1 MKYFLSRWSPLP
13 CLRPEDRSQSTRDD
27 DKPPSAFLP
36 GCPVAVSHCCSLEP
50 SQRQPQHPT
59 PMPYPRP
66 VSPIT
71 FETCAPPAS
80 DIGPEDLLG
89 SDDELDD
96 TARAAKR
103 RKIEKIAESYLQGNP
118 LFILSASL
126 RGPFDKDWTN
136 PWKKERR
143 SSANDESA
151 KVARNGST
159 GGVERVVQE
168 TDLRLPRYRE
178 DLSVAS
184 QHPEQTVTFDETS
197 ATVSN
202 HDTASSFV
210 PRSGQKRSLH
220 EAARDEKNRDP
231 PSSAKKSRDS
241 SSWTAD
247 EPIFVGREKVKW
259 LKKDGKRLDFGKFE
273 PPSSPTP
280 KIVSRQLED
289 RSRRSATCVVGGPTS
304 NASSRAGS
312 PRKSRKSTAPEK
324 SRVGSAVLAS
334 PQYTRTADS
343 VAQEAPTVV
352 KPSPRRHQMSP
363 TESGHAASSFRVIN
377 SSSQLPQFEY
387 RRWHRQG
394 SSPRAQ
400 LKSPAKDAVAAPP
413 ACIPSDQDAR
423 LPVPDVPEEC
433 NEASAEDSPKKA
445 DHPSHPSKDLRFAD
459 DAGGSNS
466 RSPDPS
472 GLTEQSTYENLP
484 SAQQVAVPPGVSDRM
499 PSLQS
504 TAMLKADSELNW
516 ETNLDT
522 QLSTQAALLHAQK
535 SFQDDLESPEQGLG
549 ITPGRKRPASP
560 SADDSVLLAN
570 ETPFFRPNTSDQN
583 LLRSSRQFV
592 KHRMQTMSTQ
602 CMIDAATPYT
612 FSTEKKLTAYRPT
625 SPYDT
630 SIEKSKAAHASRGL
644 ADSPNMSSSCPENEY
659 QTAQSSAGNSVPR
672 ELDQQLEQAPIHRS
686 TTQGTTLPFTLSGSI
701 PTMAQDGQGGLQ
713 GADSFNLSQAIAD
726 AGSWLQQSFEFW
738 KEIRHPSL
746 SARAGSSQDAPPSA
760 LNLDISR

>member
-1 MKYFLSRWSPLP
+1 
-13 CLRPEDRSQSTRDD
+13 
-27 DKPPSAFLP
+27 
-36 GCPVAVSHCCSLEP
+36 
-50 SQRQPQHPT
+50 
-59 PMPYPRP
+59 MPYPRP

-96 TARAAKR
+96 TGRAAKCR
-103 RKIEKIAESYLQGNP
+103 RIEKIAESYLQGNP

-143 SSANDESA
+143 PRANEESA
-151 KVARNGST
+151 KVASNGST

-168 TDLRLPRYRE
+168 TDLRLPIYRE

-184 QHPEQTVTFDETS
+184 QPPEKTATFDEPS
-197 ATVSN
+197 VTVST
-202 HDTASSFV
+202 HDTTSSLV
-210 PRSGQKRSLH
+210 PRSGQKRPFQ
-220 EAARDEKNRDP
+220 ETARDEKNRGP
-231 PSSAKKSRDS
+231 PGSAKKARDS

-247 EPIFVGREKVKW
+247 EPTFIGRETVNW
-259 LKKDGKRLDFGKFE
+259 LKKDGKRLIFGKFE

-280 KIVSRQLED
+280 KIVPRQLED
-289 RSRRSATCVVGGPTS
+289 RSRRSARCTVGGPTS

-312 PRKSRKSTAPEK
+312 PRKSTAPEK
-324 SRVGSAVLAS
+324 SRVSSAVPAS
-334 PQYTRTADS
+334 PQYTRSADS

-352 KPSPRRHQMSP
+352 KPSLRRHQMSP
-363 TESGHAASSFRVIN
+363 TEDGHAASFFRVIN
-377 SSSQLPQFEY
+377 SSSQLPRFEY

-400 LKSPAKDAVAAPP
+400 LKSPAKDAVVAPP
-413 ACIPSDQDAR
+413 ACIPSDQDAE
-423 LPVPDVPEEC
+423 LPVPDAPEKC
-433 NEASAEDSPKKA
+433 NEASAEDSSKRA
-445 DHPSHPSKDLRFAD
+445 DQPSHPSKDLRFAD

-466 RSPDPS
+466 RNLDPPAP
-472 GLTEQSTYENLP
+472 TEQNTYENLP
-484 SAQQVAVPPGVSDRM
+484 SAQQVAVPSGVSDRM

-504 TAMLKADSELNW
+504 TAMPKADSEPNG
-516 ETNLDT
+516 ETHPDT
-522 QLSTQAALLHAQK
+522 QLSTQGALLYAQK

-560 SADDSVLLAN
+560 SADESVLLAN
-570 ETPFFRPNTSDQN
+570 ETPFYRPNTSDRN

-592 KHRMQTMSTQ
+592 KDRMQNMSTQ
-602 CMIDAATPYT
+602 GMIDAATPYT
-612 FSTEKKLTAYRPT
+612 FSTEKKLTAYRPI

-630 SIEKSKAAHASRGL
+630 STEKSNAAHTSRSL
-644 ADSPNMSSSCPENEY
+644 AHSPSMSSPSPDNEY

-672 ELDQQLEQAPIHRS
+672 ELGQQPQQAPTHRS
-686 TTQGTTLPFTLSGSI
+686 TTQGTTLPFTLNGST

-726 AGSWLQQSFEFW
+726 AGSWLQQSFEFL
-738 KEIRHPSL
+738 KEIRHPSQ
-746 SARAGSSQDAPPSA
+746 SAGAGSSQDAPPSA